1 MMNDQRIIVRL
12 LIVAVLLTI
21 PIVLIGACGGGYQ
34 DETTASPANV
44 PKLGAAQLGAGA
56 GPTPIP
62 VTPTPTPTPSPTQ
75 MTLYDPVWEGT
86 WTYKDNI
93 KNFVVEFMPTKL
105 VGEGADRRR
114 DQGAMFV
121 EGNDGWMALTFVRI
135 NEETGELS
143 FRIPTWE
150 TNFKGMLED
159 DVIKGT
165 SLERSVFKGTFELT
179 ANREQKPQRRKT
191 IAPGE

>member
-1 MMNDQRIIVRL
+1 MRWI
-12 LIVAVLLTI
+12 
-21 PIVLIGACGGGYQ
+21 
-34 DETTASPANV
+34 DE
-44 PKLGAAQLGAGA
+44 
-56 GPTPIP
+56 
-62 VTPTPTPTPSPTQ
+62 
-75 MTLYDPVWEGT
+75 
-86 WTYKDNI
+86 YKDNI

-121 EGNDGWMALTFVRI
+121 EGNDGWMALNFVRV

-150 TNFKGMLED
+150 TNFNGMLEG

-165 SLERSVFKGTFELT
+165 SLERSVNKGTFQLK
-179 ANREQKPQRRKT
+179 ANRDKEPQRRKT
-191 IAPGE
+191 VATGG

>member
-1 MMNDQRIIVRL
+1 MNDQRIIVRL
-12 LIVAVLLTI
+12 LIVSVLLTI

-34 DETTASPANV
+34 DETTTSPANV

-93 KNFVVEFMPTKL
+93 KNIVVEFMPTKL
-105 VGEGADRRR
+105 VGEGANRRR
-114 DQGAMFV
+114 DQGAIFV
-121 EGNDGWMALTFVRI
+121 KGTDGWMALSFVRI

-143 FRIPTWE
+143 FRVPSWKTD
-150 TNFKGMLED
+150 FKGMLEG

-165 SLERSVFKGTFELT
+165 SLENSVFKGIFEVRS
-179 ANREQKPQRRKT
+179 NRDQKPQRRNT
-191 IAPGE
+191 RHSS